1 MNLPLSMQLE
11 TADALATAKTDE
23 VYQLQ
28 DAVFDLK
35 KLNKKTKDEVG
46 LQVAH
51 LSVAHQ
57 HQVVLLRL
65 TQG

>member
-1 MNLPLSMQLE
+1 MQLD

-51 LSVAHQ
+51 LSV
-57 HQVVLLRL
+57 VL
-65 TQG
+65 TQGWSPRCHY